1 MEHMVHPDI
10 KLSHSSSTSFCSKQL
25 WYKKVGGDPFTYN
38 FYSGAGT
45 IVDSGYEAG
54 LKNIMTGIEGS
65 NIRND
70 MEQKLGEMEESMDYT
85 EYVKLANSLD
95 IHVRAVEDYMGWINY
110 KPLETQYFFN
120 IIFDGHT
127 RRTTG
132 YMDIVAERQ
141 GLPLIIDVKR
151 QSKPAKKAKREWIMQ
166 GALYALVIMK
176 KRNLTE
182 IPAFENHLIIPDQPP
197 VFLKTDLTSEDLF
210 MAYKLLT
217 ELNSRIDN
225 DYWPLNRSH
234 ALCSPMWCNV
244 YDKCHYENFVGVDE
258 LVGRIQ

>member
-1 MEHMVHPDI
+1 
-10 KLSHSSSTSFCSKQL
+10 
-25 WYKKVGGDPFTYN
+25 
-38 FYSGAGT
+38 
-45 IVDSGYEAG
+45 
-54 LKNIMTGIEGS
+54 
-65 NIRND
+65 
-70 MEQKLGEMEESMDYT
+70 MDYA
-85 EYVKLANSLD
+85 EYVKLTQSLD
-95 IHVRAVEDYMGWINY
+95 THVKAVEDYMGWINY

-120 IIFDGHT
+120 IIFKGHS

-197 VFLKTDLTSEDLF
+197 VFLRTELTAEHLF

-217 ELNSRIDN
+217 ELNDRIDN

-244 YDKCHYENFVGVDE
+244 YDKCHYENFVAVDE
-258 LVGRIQ
+258 LVKRIQ

>member
-1 MEHMVHPDI
+1 MCIRDR
-10 KLSHSSSTSFCSKQL
+10 
-25 WYKKVGGDPFTYN
+25 WYKKVQGEPFNYN
-38 FYSGAGT
+38 FFSGAGT
-45 IVDSGYEAG
+45 LVDSGYEAG
-54 LKNIMTGIEGS
+54 LKNIMTGVHGC
-65 NIRND
+65 NIRKCMEEKLRD
-70 MEQKLGEMEESMDYT
+70 MEKDLGYEDYIKLT
-85 EYVKLANSLD
+85 QSLD
-95 IHVRAVEDYMGWINY
+95 SHVRAVEDYMGWINY
-110 KPLETQYFFN
+110 KPLETQYYFN

-141 GLPLIIDVKR
+141 DLPLIIDVKR
-151 QSKPAKKAKREWIMQ
+151 QSKPAKKAKNEWVMQ
-166 GALYALVIMK
+166 GALYALVLMQ

-197 VFLKTDLTSEDLF
+197 VFLKTDLTAEDLF

-225 DYWPLNRSH
+225 DYWPLNRTH

-244 YDKCHYENFVGVDE
+244 FEKCHYENFEGVDE
-258 LVGRIQ
+258 LVNRIQ

>member
-1 MEHMVHPDI
+1 MVHPDI

-54 LKNIMTGIEGS
+54 LKNMMTGIEGS

>member
-1 MEHMVHPDI
+1 
-10 KLSHSSSTSFCSKQL
+10 L
-25 WYKKVGGDPFTYN
+25 WYKKVGGDPFKYN

-54 LKNIMTGIEGS
+54 LKNIMTGIQGS

-70 MEQKLGEMEESMDYT
+70 MEQKLGDMEEAMDYA
-85 EYVKLANSLD
+85 EYVKLTQSLD
-95 IHVRAVEDYMGWINY
+95 THVKAVEDYMGWINY

-120 IIFDGHT
+120 IIFEGHS

-197 VFLKTDLTSEDLF
+197 VFLRTELTAEHLF

-217 ELNSRIDN
+217 ELNDRIDN

-244 YDKCHYENFVGVDE
+244 YDKCHYENFVAVDE
-258 LVGRIQ
+258 LVKRIQ

>member
-1 MEHMVHPDI
+1 MEHMVHPEI

>member
-1 MEHMVHPDI
+1 MIHPDI

-25 WYKKVGGDPFTYN
+25 WYKKVGGDPFKYN

-45 IVDSGYEAG
+45 IVDAGYEAG
-54 LKNIMTGIEGS
+54 LKNIMTGIQGS
-65 NIRND
+65 NIRKD
-70 MEQKLGEMEESMDYT
+70 MEQKLSDMEEAMDYP
-85 EYVKLANSLD
+85 EYVKLAESLD
-95 IHVRAVEDYMGWINY
+95 THVKAVEDYMGWINY
-110 KPLETQYFFN
+110 KPLETQYYFN
-120 IIFDGHT
+120 IIFEGHT

-141 GLPLIIDVKR
+141 DLPLIIDIKR

-166 GALYALVIMK
+166 GALYALVIMYV
-176 KRNLTE
+176 RDLTE
-182 IPAFENHLIIPDQPP
+182 IPAFENHLIIPDHPP
-197 VFLKTDLTSEDLF
+197 VFLKTELTSEDLF

-217 ELNSRIDN
+217 ELNTRIDN

-244 YDKCHYENFVGVDE
+244 YDKCHYENFVSVDE
-258 LVGRIQ
+258 LVKRIQ

>member
-1 MEHMVHPDI
+1 
-10 KLSHSSSTSFCSKQL
+10 
-25 WYKKVGGDPFTYN
+25 VGGDPFTYN

>member
-1 MEHMVHPDI
+1 MVHPDI

>member
-1 MEHMVHPDI
+1 MVHMVHPEI

-25 WYKKVGGDPFTYN
+25 WYKKVGGQPFRYN

-45 IVDSGYEAG
+45 LVDAGYEAG
-54 LKNIMTGIEGS
+54 LKNTMTGISGC
-65 NIRND
+65 NIRKCMEEKLTD
-70 MEQKLGEMEESMDYT
+70 MESKLNYSDYTKLVQSMDSH
-85 EYVKLANSLD
+85 VK
-95 IHVRAVEDYMGWINY
+95 AVEDYMGWVNY
-110 KPLETQYFFN
+110 KPLETQHFFN

-141 GLPLIIDVKR
+141 DLPLIIDIKR
-151 QSKPAKKAKREWIMQ
+151 QSKPAKKAKHEWIMQ
-166 GALYALVIMK
+166 GALYALVIMY

-197 VFLKTDLTSEDLF
+197 VFLKTDLTPEHLF

-225 DYWPLNRSH
+225 DYWPLNRRH
-234 ALCSPMWCNV
+234 ALCSPMWCDV
-244 YDKCHYENFVGVDE
+244 YDKCHYEHFE
-258 LVGRIQ
+258 ATEEILKKIQ

>member
-1 MEHMVHPDI
+1 M
-10 KLSHSSSTSFCSKQL
+10 K
-25 WYKKVGGDPFTYN
+25 TYPI
-38 FYSGAGT
+38 GW
-45 IVDSGYEAG
+45 
-54 LKNIMTGIEGS
+54 LNIMTGSQGF
-65 NIRND
+65 NIRENMEKKLRD
-70 MEQKLGEMEESMDYT
+70 MEKELGYEDFVKLTQSMDSH
-85 EYVKLANSLD
+85 VK
-95 IHVRAVEDYMGWINY
+95 AVEDYMGWINY
-110 KPLETQYFFN
+110 KPLETQHFFN

-141 GLPLIIDVKR
+141 NLPLIIDVKR
-151 QSKPAKKAKREWIMQ
+151 QRKPAKKAKREWIMQ
-166 GALYALVIMK
+166 GALYALVIMQ
-176 KRNLTE
+176 KRNLTD

-197 VFLKTDLTSEDLF
+197 VFLKTELTSEDLF

-244 YDKCHYENFVGVDE
+244 YDKCHYENFVSVDE
-258 LVGRIQ
+258 LIKRIQ

>member
-1 MEHMVHPDI
+1 MVHEDI

-25 WYKKVGGDPFTYN
+25 WYKKVGGEPFNYN

-45 IVDSGYEAG
+45 LVDAGYEAG
-54 LKNIMTGIEGS
+54 LKNIMTGIQGS
-65 NIRND
+65 NIRKCMEKKLRD
-70 MEQKLGEMEESMDYT
+70 MEKELGYED
-85 EYVKLANSLD
+85 YVKLVQSMD
-95 IHVRAVEDYMGWINY
+95 SHVTAVENYMGWINY
-110 KPLETQYFFN
+110 KPLETQHYFN

-141 GLPLIIDVKR
+141 NLPLIIDIKR

-166 GALYALVIMK
+166 GALYALVIMQ
-176 KRNLTE
+176 KRNLTD

-197 VFLKTDLTSEDLF
+197 VFLKTDLTAEDLF

-217 ELNSRIDN
+217 ELNHRIDN
-225 DYWPLNRSH
+225 DYWPLNRTH

-244 YDKCHYENFVGVDE
+244 YDKCHYENFEAVRE
-258 LVGRIQ
+258 LVKRIQ

>member
-1 MEHMVHPDI
+1 MVHPDI

-25 WYKKVGGDPFTYN
+25 WYKKVGGEPFNYN

-45 IVDSGYEAG
+45 LVDAGYEAG
-54 LKNIMTGIEGS
+54 LRNIMTGIQGS
-65 NIRND
+65 NIRKSMEQRLAD
-70 MEQKLGEMEESMDYT
+70 MEKELGYEDFVKLSQSMDSH
-85 EYVKLANSLD
+85 VK
-95 IHVRAVEDYMGWINY
+95 AVEDYMGWINY
-110 KPLETQYFFN
+110 KPLETQHFFN
-120 IIFDGHT
+120 IIFEGHT

-141 GLPLIIDVKR
+141 NLPLIIDIKR
-151 QSKPAKKAKREWIMQ
+151 QSKTIKKAKREWIMQ
-166 GALYALVIMK
+166 GALYALVLMQ

-182 IPAFENHLIIPDQPP
+182 IPAFENHLIIPDQTPQ
-197 VFLKTDLTSEDLF
+197 FLKTNLTAEDLF

-234 ALCSPMWCNV
+234 ALCSSMWCSV
-244 YDKCHYENFVGVDE
+244 YDRCHYENFESVDK
-258 LVGRIQ
+258 LVKRIQ

>member
-1 MEHMVHPDI
+1 MVHPEI

>member
-1 MEHMVHPDI
+1 
-10 KLSHSSSTSFCSKQL
+10 
-25 WYKKVGGDPFTYN
+25 
-38 FYSGAGT
+38 
-45 IVDSGYEAG
+45 
-54 LKNIMTGIEGS
+54 
-65 NIRND
+65 
-70 MEQKLGEMEESMDYT
+70 
-85 EYVKLANSLD
+85 VK
-95 IHVRAVEDYMGWINY
+95 AVEQYMGWVNY
-110 KPLETQYFFN
+110 KPLETQHFFN

-141 GLPLIIDVKR
+141 NLPLIIDVKR

-166 GALYALVIMK
+166 GALYALVIMQ
-176 KRNLTE
+176 KRKLKE

-197 VFLKTDLTSEDLF
+197 VFLKTVLTAEDLF

-234 ALCSPMWCNV
+234 ALCSSMWCSV
-244 YDKCHYENFVGVDE
+244 YDKCHYENFESVDK
-258 LVGRIQ
+258 LVEKIQ

>member
-1 MEHMVHPDI
+1 MVHPDI

-25 WYKKVGGDPFTYN
+25 WYKKVGGDPFTYD